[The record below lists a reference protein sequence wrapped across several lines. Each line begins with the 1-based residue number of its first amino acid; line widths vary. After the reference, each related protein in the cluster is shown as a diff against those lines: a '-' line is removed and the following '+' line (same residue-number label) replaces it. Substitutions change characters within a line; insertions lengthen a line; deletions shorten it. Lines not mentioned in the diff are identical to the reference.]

1 MNEPERE
8 LRQDA
13 DPDVGSERQWTREA
27 TARREVGLD
36 DQLGVDLPS
45 LQHDRPRDEVV
56 RVGARGARD
65 QQQHRKRSH
74 ARTLPLLLLVAC
86 HYDVG
91 QADSAFYNWDDR
103 KVHCAIDIDT
113 YARIDNASID
123 TGLDRA
129 RDRGEVLELYNHDP
143 GVTVQEDVIEH
154 VLAGA
159 QSRGLAFVTYAD
171 MANGVRPAGGG
182 LAYSFDDAYV
192 KQWVALRPL
201 FQQYGA
207 RITFFIAYWDQLS
220 AVDRASLHDLAADG
234 HDIEAHTAKHYRGP
248 VYVEQRGL
256 GAYMSDEVQ
265 PSIDHLRDDGFTI
278 SAFAYPYGAR
288 TDETDR
294 AILERVPILRSVA
307 YTWDSPATDPC
318 PND

>member
-1 MNEPERE
+1 
-8 LRQDA
+8 L
-13 DPDVGSERQWTREA
+13 
-27 TARREVGLD
+27 
-36 DQLGVDLPS
+36 
-45 LQHDRPRDEVV
+45 VV
-56 RVGARGARD
+56 A
-65 QQQHRKRSH
+65 
-74 ARTLPLLLLVAC
+74 AC

-91 QADSAFYNWDDR
+91 AADSAFYNWDGR
-103 KVHCAIDIDT
+103 KVHCAVDIDT

-129 RDRGEVLELYNHDP
+129 RDRGEVLELYNHEP
-143 GVTVQEDVIEH
+143 TITIQTDVIEH

-171 MANGVRPAGGG
+171 MVTGARPAGGG

-192 KQWVALRPL
+192 KQWYALRPL
-201 FQQYGA
+201 FQKYGA
-207 RITFFIAYWDQLS
+207 RITFFVAYWDQIS
-220 AVDRASLHDLAADG
+220 PDNRAMLHELEADG
-234 HDIEAHTAKHYRGP
+234 HDIEAHSVKHYRGP

-256 GAYMSDEVQ
+256 DAYMSEEIV
-265 PSIDHLRDDGFTI
+265 PSIEGPRADGFDI
-278 SAFAYPYGAR
+278 SVFAYPYGSR

-294 AILERVPILRSVA
+294 AILDHVSLVRSVA